1 MSLCASVHHWTFFAH
16 VVVIV
21 AIAIFVAEP
30 KVVDEDSPSFSLSIT
45 VIDDTVCSLAPEDHG
60 LSLTLSMTSPHPTL
74 ISSFPKFPQTH
85 THTLSLSHNCCFF
98 QKENRSQIR
107 VGWKE
112 YFDPLIKRNF
122 IFLHY
127 YFYFYF

>member
-30 KVVDEDSPSFSLSIT
+30 KVVDEDSPSFSLSIR

-85 THTLSLSHNCCFF
+85 THSLSLS
-98 QKENRSQIR
+98 
-107 VGWKE
+107 
-112 YFDPLIKRNF
+112 LIIVASSKKK
-122 IFLHY
+122 IDLKLGLGGKSILIP
-127 YFYFYF
+127 